1 MKGQKGFTLIE
12 ILIVLALMAVL
23 MAIVVPNVQGF
34 LGRGKQ
40 DAYNS
45 DRKTL
50 QVSVD
55 AYYTA
60 AANRTTFPTNNG
72 ASGAPTS
79 SANTYVTTDLLID
92 GKYINE
98 LPASANTYNKTGAT
112 GTYGWYVDTNGRV
125 QSIPTYTAGVYP

>member
-23 MAIVVPNVQGF
+23 AAIVIPNVQGF

-50 QVSVD
+50 QVAAD

-60 AANRTTFPTNNG
+60 AANRTTFPTKNG
-72 ASGAPTS
+72 ASGTPS
-79 SANTYVTTDLLID
+79 GSANTYIDTDLLVN

-98 LPASANTYNKTGAT
+98 APASASTYNLSSAT
-112 GTYGWYVDTNGRV
+112 GSYGWYVDTNGRV